1 MSMRRIST
9 YTIDMVA
16 VAAAVV
22 LAAPFIALLVTPFL
36 GGL

>member
-1 MSMRRIST
+1 MKLRRIGT
-9 YTIDMVA
+9 FTIDMVA

-22 LAAPFIALLVTPFL
+22 LAAPFFAVLVTPFL